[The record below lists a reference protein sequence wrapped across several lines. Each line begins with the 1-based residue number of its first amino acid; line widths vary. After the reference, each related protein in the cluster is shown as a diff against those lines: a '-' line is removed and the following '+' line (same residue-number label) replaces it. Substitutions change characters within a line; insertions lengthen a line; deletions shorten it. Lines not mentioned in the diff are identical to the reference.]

1 MTSKIYTPN
10 QEQAL
15 KRVFSNLPNPKAFTV
30 YGNSKG
36 DIRNPQKPTIR
47 WTGSW
52 TLEKCSN
59 LLSITDALSL
69 LDKID
74 GLSGIALCFYPNCG
88 YGALDYDKCGAEFT
102 EASDSQKEVF
112 NLISTA
118 PCEISKSGSGLHQFF
133 IANGESQKDNGH
145 LELFMS
151 NGYVCLTGDFK
162 GEAQALPEYSDDIIQ
177 KISAII
183 KPPRAIEKAKHAAI
197 QGQHNESFA
206 NALALLHNCNPNSTH
221 DEWVNICF
229 AFQASYP
236 LEDGYEQFDKFSQGG
251 QSYDPQSTRS
261 LWESYNPSRS
271 NHSLGT
277 LIYEANKFKGVPF
290 NLGAQTKSAI
300 STLNDAGNAE
310 RLAARLK
317 NRFLYVPELKTW
329 LYWQDDYWQ
338 ADLKGFIKKAAIEV
352 AKAIFNEAAQADPQ
366 LAPKIAAWANASLQK
381 GHIDAMIELAKP
393 LLSVSVSE
401 LDKNPMM
408 LGVKNGVIDLRTGTF
423 RPALPEDL
431 MTQQCNVTYDPNAS
445 APLWKQFILQV
456 SNGDVDLATYKQL
469 CWGYSLTGETS
480 EQCFFF
486 LYGWGCNGK
495 STETGAMQELMGSYA
510 KTISSNVLMVKHNYG
525 NQGPT
530 PEIARL
536 VGARLVTANE
546 TEDGA
551 RLAEAQIKAMTG
563 QDMLTARVLQGNPF
577 DFKPKFKLFISG
589 NHKPVIRGE
598 DDGIWRRIKVIP
610 FDMQVKDTDVDKQL
624 FQKLMAEK
632 SGILNWAIQGCLLW
646 QENGKLLEPQIVK
659 TEVASYR
666 SDQDIMGAW
675 LEEKCVLTPEKQCS
689 TRELFI
695 NYSDWVRASGSNPV
709 TETRFST
716 RLIERGFTKQ
726 RINQKMTFIG
736 IGLIR
741 QFN

>member
-1 MTSKIYTPN
+1 
-10 QEQAL
+10 
-15 KRVFSNLPNPKAFTV
+15 
-30 YGNSKG
+30 
-36 DIRNPQKPTIR
+36 
-47 WTGSW
+47 
-52 TLEKCSN
+52 
-59 LLSITDALSL
+59 
-69 LDKID
+69 
-74 GLSGIALCFYPNCG
+74 
-88 YGALDYDKCGAEFT
+88 
-102 EASDSQKEVF
+102 
-112 NLISTA
+112 
-118 PCEISKSGSGLHQFF
+118 
-133 IANGESQKDNGH
+133 
-145 LELFMS
+145 
-151 NGYVCLTGDFK
+151 
-162 GEAQALPEYSDDIIQ
+162 
-177 KISAII
+177 
-183 KPPRAIEKAKHAAI
+183 
-197 QGQHNESFA
+197 
-206 NALALLHNCNPNSTH
+206 
-221 DEWVNICF
+221 
-229 AFQASYP
+229 
-236 LEDGYEQFDKFSQGG
+236 
-251 QSYDPQSTRS
+251 
-261 LWESYNPSRS
+261 
-271 NHSLGT
+271 
-277 LIYEANKFKGVPF
+277 
-290 NLGAQTKSAI
+290 
-300 STLNDAGNAE
+300 
-310 RLAARLK
+310 
-317 NRFLYVPELKTW
+317 
-329 LYWQDDYWQ
+329 
-338 ADLKGFIKKAAIEV
+338 
-352 AKAIFNEAAQADPQ
+352 
-366 LAPKIAAWANASLQK
+366 
-381 GHIDAMIELAKP
+381 
-393 LLSVSVSE
+393 
-401 LDKNPMM
+401 MM

-610 FDMQVKDTDVDKQL
+610 FDMQVKDSDIDKQL

-695 NYSDWVRASGSNPV
+695 NYSEWVRASGSNPV

-736 IGLIR
+736 IGLVR